1 MQINSNITAL
11 VTNNA
16 LLRNESAFS
25 LSTGKLSS
33 GYKIN
38 TAGDDPTGYAIS
50 GRMRMQLEALKRA
63 DTNATTGK
71 SVLETADGALSEVT
85 DMLQRLNEL
94 AIKASNGTMSASDRA
109 DVQQEVDQL
118 TAEIQRISDQ
128 IELNGQK
135 LLDGHLENHGYCEMA
150 KLVGKPGDNVGKY
163 IGVEEYNDKVSAGE
177 ITLTQFKEEMI
188 GNELHITIVGFPSEG
203 DSLGGWDKGDPPDPD
218 PTHWN
223 AKPVK
228 LDIPKY
234 YENEAADADSE
245 HRAVSEA
252 RFVSNDGRLS
262 VKICDYDYAN
272 KTSGDQYITMKG
284 INGEELTLK
293 VDGRAID
300 RVESSVSKEGQSYE
314 LNKYSFDFSTK
325 VEDDQVKLTLTGEG
339 AMNLHV
345 GANEE
350 EVISCSLPRIS
361 LERLDIDN
369 LSVKTQSSA
378 QYSIDRVTYAL
389 KYVSTARSQIGA
401 YTNRVEHSISYLA
414 ASNENLT
421 SAMSRIQDT
430 DMAEEMTNYASQQ
443 ILVQAATSML
453 AQANQAPQQ
462 ALQLIQ

>member
-1 MQINSNITAL
+1 MHINSNLTSII
-11 VTNNA
+11 TNNV

-50 GRMRMQLEALKRA
+50 GRMRQQLAALERA
-63 DTNATTGK
+63 DVNATTGK
-71 SVLETADGALSEVT
+71 SVLETADGALNEVN

-109 DVQQEVDQL
+109 DIQQEVDQL
-118 TAEIQRISDQ
+118 TEEIQRISEQ

-135 LLDGHLENHGYCEMA
+135 LLDGHLENHGYCENN
-150 KLVGKPGDNVGKY
+150 KNVQ
-163 IGVEEYNDKVSAGE
+163 VEEYNDKMKAGKYE
-177 ITLTQFKEEMI
+177 VTL
-188 GNELHITIVGFPSEG
+188 NETFDFDNHSLTVTATVKNASGQTVMDVNLEGMTYPKYLDSELNSKDSLDPNKNYDGTWISEG
-203 DSLGGWDKGDPPDPD
+203 AYGREGEDKKQGG
-218 PTHWN
+218 
-223 AKPVK
+223 
-228 LDIPKY
+228 
-234 YENEAADADSE
+234 
-245 HRAVSEA
+245 
-252 RFVSNDGRLS
+252 F
-262 VKICDYDYAN
+262 VKICSDGTQYL
-272 KTSGDQYITMKG
+272 TLRGD
-284 INGEELTLK
+284 NGEELNLRLDKVLTGPTLSK
-293 VDGRAID
+293 DTDGNRYTKYNNITD
-300 RVESSVSKEGQSYE
+300 EK
-314 LNKYSFDFSTK
+314 LNF
-325 VEDDQVKLTLTGEG
+325 TLTGQG
-339 AMNLHV
+339 AMDLHI

-350 EVISCSLPRIS
+350 EVVECSLPRIS

-369 LSVKTQSSA
+369 LRMTTKASA
-378 QYSIDRVTYAL
+378 QQSIDRVSYAL
-389 KYVSTARSQIGA
+389 KYVSASRAQIGA

-414 ASNENLT
+414 ASNENLS

>member
-1 MQINSNITAL
+1 MHINSNLTSII
-11 VTNNA
+11 TNNV

-50 GRMRMQLEALKRA
+50 GRMRQQLAALERA
-63 DTNATTGK
+63 DVNATTGK
-71 SVLETADGALSEVT
+71 SVLETADGALNEVN

-109 DVQQEVDQL
+109 DIQQEVDQL
-118 TAEIQRISDQ
+118 TAEVQRISEQ

-135 LLDGHLENHGYCEMA
+135 LLDGHLENHGYCE
-150 KLVGKPGDNVGKY
+150 DNKNVQ
-163 IGVEEYNDKVSAGE
+163 VEEYNDKMKAGKYKVTLEETFDPLNHSLTVKAKVETDTTTPQTVMEVNLEKMSYPKYLDSELSYSDSSNPAENYNGTWVSEGAYGRDGE
-177 ITLTQFKEEMI
+177 DKKQDGFIKICSDGTQYLTLRGDNGEEINLRLDKRLTEDTSGLIPKDSEGNKYKNFKNISSTELKITLT
-188 GNELHITIVGFPSEG
+188 
-203 DSLGGWDKGDPPDPD
+203 
-218 PTHWN
+218 
-223 AKPVK
+223 
-228 LDIPKY
+228 
-234 YENEAADADSE
+234 
-245 HRAVSEA
+245 
-252 RFVSNDGRLS
+252 
-262 VKICDYDYAN
+262 
-272 KTSGDQYITMKG
+272 
-284 INGEELTLK
+284 
-293 VDGRAID
+293 
-300 RVESSVSKEGQSYE
+300 GQ
-314 LNKYSFDFSTK
+314 
-325 VEDDQVKLTLTGEG
+325 G
-339 AMNLHV
+339 AMDLNI

-350 EVISCSLPRIS
+350 EVVECSLPRIS

-369 LSVKTQSSA
+369 LRMTTKASA
-378 QYSIDRVTYAL
+378 QQSIDRVSYAL
-389 KYVSTARSQIGA
+389 KYVSASRAQIGA

-414 ASNENLT
+414 ASNENLS

>member
-50 GRMRMQLEALKRA
+50 GRMRQQLEALKRA

-94 AIKASNGTMSASDRA
+94 AIKASNGTMSESDRA
-109 DVQQEVDQL
+109 DVQSEVDQL

-135 LLDGHLENHGYCEMA
+135 LLDGHLENHGYCE
-150 KLVGKPGDNVGKY
+150 NSKY
-163 IGVEEYNDKVSAGE
+163 IRVEEYNDKVSAGKY
-177 ITLTQFKEEMI
+177 TLTEFKEWVSTTTDAN
-188 GNELHITIVGFPSEG
+188 GNTVSKLNISVKGFPSTSASDNIDIVIDDYPGYLDPAVPVEG
-203 DSLGGWDKGDPPDPD
+203 YDGKAETACMYNNDTKG
-218 PTHWN
+218 
-223 AKPVK
+223 
-228 LDIPKY
+228 
-234 YENEAADADSE
+234 
-245 HRAVSEA
+245 
-252 RFVSNDGRLS
+252 S
-262 VKICDYDYAN
+262 VKICDDG
-272 KTSGDQYITMKG
+272 SQYITLKG
-284 INGEELTLK
+284 DNGEELTIF
-293 VDGRAID
+293 VDARKITMGSSDYYKDSQRYSID
-300 RVESSVSKEGQSYE
+300 TYQ
-314 LNKYSFDFSTK
+314 FDLSDFVTAPDTTLDIS
-325 VEDDQVKLTLTGEG
+325 LTGQG
-339 AMNLHV
+339 AMKLHV

-350 EVISCSLPRIS
+350 EVIECSLPRIC
-361 LERLDIDN
+361 LERIDIDN
-369 LSVKTQSSA
+369 LSVKTQASA
-378 QYSIDRVTYAL
+378 QESIDRVDYAL
-389 KYVSTARSQIGA
+389 RYVSSTRAQIGA

>member
-1 MQINSNITAL
+1 MHINSNLTSII
-11 VTNNA
+11 TNNV

-50 GRMRMQLEALKRA
+50 GRMRQQLAALERA
-63 DTNATTGK
+63 DVNATTGK
-71 SVLETADGALSEVT
+71 SVLETADGALNEVN

-109 DVQQEVDQL
+109 DIQQEVDQL
-118 TAEIQRISDQ
+118 TEEIQRISEQ

-135 LLDGHLENHGYCEMA
+135 LLDGHLENHGYCENN
-150 KLVGKPGDNVGKY
+150 KNVQ
-163 IGVEEYNDKVSAGE
+163 VEEYNDKMKAGKYE
-177 ITLTQFKEEMI
+177 VTL
-188 GNELHITIVGFPSEG
+188 NETFDFDNHSLTVTATVKNASGQTVMDVNLEGMTYPKYLDSELNSKDSLDPNKNYDGTWISEG
-203 DSLGGWDKGDPPDPD
+203 AYGREGEDKKQGG
-218 PTHWN
+218 
-223 AKPVK
+223 
-228 LDIPKY
+228 
-234 YENEAADADSE
+234 
-245 HRAVSEA
+245 
-252 RFVSNDGRLS
+252 F
-262 VKICDYDYAN
+262 VKICSDGTQYL
-272 KTSGDQYITMKG
+272 TLRGD
-284 INGEELTLK
+284 NGEELNLRLDKVLTGPTLSK
-293 VDGRAID
+293 DTDGNRYTKYNNITD
-300 RVESSVSKEGQSYE
+300 ET
-314 LNKYSFDFSTK
+314 LNF
-325 VEDDQVKLTLTGEG
+325 TLTGQG
-339 AMNLHV
+339 AMDLHI

-350 EVISCSLPRIS
+350 EVVECSLPRIS

-369 LSVKTQSSA
+369 LRMTTKASA
-378 QYSIDRVTYAL
+378 QQSIDRVSYAL
-389 KYVSTARSQIGA
+389 KYVSASRAQIGA

-414 ASNENLT
+414 ASNENLS

>member
-50 GRMRMQLEALKRA
+50 GRMRQQLDALKRA
-63 DTNATTGK
+63 DVNATTGK

-85 DMLQRLNEL
+85 EMLQRLNEL
-94 AIKASNGTMSASDRA
+94 AIKASNGTMSASDRS
-109 DVQQEVDQL
+109 DIQREVDQL
-118 TAEIQRISDQ
+118 TDEIQRISDQ

-135 LLDGHLENHGYCEMA
+135 LLDGHLENHGYCETNE
-150 KLVGKPGDNVGKY
+150 NVR
-163 IGVEEYNDKVSAGE
+163 VEEYNNKTKPGIYTISVQENVTTTTNAKGDTVAKLE
-177 ITLTQFKEEMI
+177 ITI
-188 GNELHITIVGFPSEG
+188 SGFPEASSSVAWPAIDYPGYFDAEVK
-203 DSLGGWDKGDPPDPD
+203 DGGFDGK
-218 PTHWN
+218 
-223 AKPVK
+223 
-228 LDIPKY
+228 
-234 YENEAADADSE
+234 
-245 HRAVSEA
+245 AVTNS
-252 RFVSNDGRLS
+252 RFNSPANGS
-262 VKICDYDYAN
+262 VKICDDG
-272 KTSGDQYITMKG
+272 SQYITMKG
-284 INGEELTLK
+284 PNGEELNLFFNSKAVTKTTVPCINNGMTYGMETYSINETGLK
-293 VDGRAID
+293 I
-300 RVESSVSKEGQSYE
+300 
-314 LNKYSFDFSTK
+314 N
-325 VEDDQVKLTLTGEG
+325 LTGEG
-339 AMNLHV
+339 AMDLHV

-350 EVISCSLPRIS
+350 EVIACSLPRIS

-369 LSVKTQSSA
+369 LSLKTQASS
-378 QYSIDRVTYAL
+378 QESIDRVTYAL
-389 KYVSTARSQIGA
+389 SYVSSARSQLGA

-414 ASNENLT
+414 ASNENLS